1 MPWQWSAMDDD
12 RLIDR
17 LTVVR
22 QLMHAPKSVS
32 YKILDTAKMII
43 TLTIRTGKQNVKTKI
58 RTKL

>member
-22 QLMHAPKSVS
+22 QLMYAPKSVS